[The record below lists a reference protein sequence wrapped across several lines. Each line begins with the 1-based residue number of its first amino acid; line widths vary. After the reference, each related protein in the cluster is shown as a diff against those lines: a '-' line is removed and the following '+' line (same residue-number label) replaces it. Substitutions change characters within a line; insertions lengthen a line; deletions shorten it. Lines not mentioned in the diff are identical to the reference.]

1 MKTGWGIL
9 RITALV
15 AVMLPAAGCS
25 EQWEPLDRGPD
36 RPPAGTVCP
45 AIGYV
50 STISVH
56 VKGDTEAVNEVQL
69 CTDEGCSAPGPT
81 AAPAPSVAVSDHYV
95 PLPDGGFSPVP
106 EPSIPPPTYPT
117 APFISSKEEDGG
129 KWTFFPSGARN
140 STPDRVSLR
149 ALAADRTV
157 LAEQENDLV
166 WTKDDPT
173 NPCGSPVTTPPIEL
187 KVPGA

>member
-15 AVMLPAAGCS
+15 AVLLPAAGCA
-25 EQWEPLDRGPD
+25 EQHAPSQPD
-36 RPPAGTVCP
+36 AGRSSTGTVCP

-50 STISVH
+50 STIV
-56 VKGDTEAVNEVQL
+56 VNVEGDVESVNEVQL

-95 PLPDGGFSPVP
+95 PLPGGGFSPAHG
-106 EPSIPPPTYPT
+106 PSIPPPTYPT
-117 APFISSKEEDGG
+117 APFISSKQDGG
-129 KWTFFPSGARN
+129 RWTFFPSGARN

-149 ALAADRTV
+149 ALAADGTV
-157 LAEQENDLV
+157 LAEQESDLV
-166 WTKDDPT
+166 WTKDDPS
-173 NPCGSPVTTPPIEL
+173 NPCGSPVTTPPIPFEID
-187 KVPGA
+187 AS